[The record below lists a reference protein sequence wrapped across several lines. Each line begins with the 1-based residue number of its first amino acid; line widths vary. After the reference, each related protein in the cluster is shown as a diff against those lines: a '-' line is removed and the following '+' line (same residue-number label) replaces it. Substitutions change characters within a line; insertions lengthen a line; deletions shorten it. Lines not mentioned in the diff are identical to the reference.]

1 MVKFTRERTDD
12 GVTERLFDLTVSGER
27 VPAVLW
33 SPEGAKEPRP
43 LICMG
48 HGGSQHKKV
57 GSLTD
62 RARRYAQ
69 RFGYATLALDAPGH
83 GDRISREEA
92 EALAKDIADR
102 AAGRGTRGG
111 PFTELMRSM
120 NQRARQAIPEW
131 SAAIDA
137 VETLDFVGKAGIGY
151 WGISMGSTIGIPFV
165 AAEPRV
171 KCAVFGLAGLR
182 ESEQAFGEA
191 ARAIA
196 IPIEFVFQW
205 DDAVAPRD
213 GGIALFNAFASKEKT
228 MHANPGAHGQ
238 IPAFETES
246 WERFFIRHLGMAAD
260 VALARAA

>member
-1 MVKFTRERTDD
+1 MVNFTRERSSD
-12 GVTERLFDLTVSGER
+12 GVTERLFDLTVAGER

-33 SPEGAKEPRP
+33 SPEGAKDPRP

-57 GSLTD
+57 GSLAD

-69 RFGYATLALDAPGH
+69 RFGYATLSLDAPGH
-83 GDRISREEA
+83 GDRITREEA

-111 PFTELMRSM
+111 PFTALMRSM
-120 NQRARQAIPEW
+120 NQRASQAIPEW
-131 SAAIDA
+131 GAALDA
-137 VETLDFVGKAGIGY
+137 VETLPFVGNVAVGY

-182 ESEQAFGEA
+182 ESEKAFGEA
-191 ARAIA
+191 ARAIT

-205 DDAVAPRD
+205 DDAVAPRE
-213 GGIALFNAFASKEKT
+213 GGIALFNAFASREKT

-238 IPAFETES
+238 IPAFENES
-246 WERFFIRHLGMAAD
+246 WERFFVRHLGVAAD
-260 VALARAA
+260 AALVKAA

>member
-1 MVKFTRERTDD
+1 MVEFTRERSSD

-33 SPEGAKEPRP
+33 SPEGATSFRP

-57 GSLTD
+57 GSLAD
-62 RARRYAQ
+62 RARSYAQ
-69 RFGYATLALDAPGH
+69 RFGYATLSLDAPGH

-102 AAGRGTRGG
+102 AAGRGSRGG

-120 NQRARQAIPEW
+120 NRRAKQAIPEW

-137 VETLDFVGKAGIGY
+137 VQTLNFVGTGPIGY
-151 WGISMGSTIGIPFV
+151 WGISMGSTIGIPVV
-165 AAEPRV
+165 AAESRIA
-171 KCAVFGLAGLR
+171 CAVLGLAGLR
-182 ESEQAFGEA
+182 ESEQAFGDA
-191 ARAIA
+191 ARAIT

-205 DDAVAPRD
+205 DDAVAPRE

-238 IPAFETES
+238 IPAFESES
-246 WERFFIRHLGMAAD
+246 WERFFVRHLGVAAD
-260 VALARAA
+260 ASYAKAA